1 MYFKKFPKI
10 EYDVRGDGITT
21 TMTDITRRARLNNST
36 LLNYVNFDFYDVP
49 DGETP
54 ESLAHKYYGDANLHW
69 IILLANNIR
78 DIYTDWPMSVER
90 FEQFVKSKYTDVNA
104 IHHYEVTQSS
114 GDTTFKIEYPND
126 SATTIPSD
134 AVAVTNY
141 EYEEAQ
147 LEKKRRIRI
156 VRPEFVDRIKQ
167 EFESVIGG

>member
-1 MYFKKFPKI
+1 MYFKKFPKVQ
-10 EYDVRGDGITT
+10 YDVKGNGVQQ
-21 TMTDITRRARLNNST
+21 TMTDITRRARLNRST
-36 LLNYVNFDFYDVP
+36 LENLVNFDFYDVP

-54 ESLAHKYYGDANLHW
+54 ESLAHKYYGDVNLHW
-69 IILLANNIR
+69 VILLANDIK
-78 DIYTDWPMSVER
+78 DIYTDWPMSVAR
-90 FEQFVKSKYTDVNA
+90 FEQYVNSKYEDINA
-104 IHHYEVTQSS
+104 IHHYEVVQES
-114 GDTTFKIEYPND
+114 GDTSFKIEYPNE

-156 VRPEFVDRIKQ
+156 VRPEFVDRLKQ